1 MTTRSLSSIFSRP
14 SGPDLES
21 KSANEQ
27 SLNILDSWGAGVE
40 DQVSLD
46 NWMPNKIPGKGNEVR
61 ANQNNV
67 ISLDFASAD
76 DQIESEIEA
85 EAPEQIFVGSNVEAL
100 SPLSLIYNNLDQ
112 DSATSKYVSERLS
125 QELGRDIKLDDKYSL
140 LVQFD
145 KNGNVIASAS
155 HPSGIR
161 RTLIASEDGKI
172 TQRVSAGGKEVLV
185 IPPIS

>member
-14 SGPDLES
+14 SGQDLEA

-27 SLNILDSWGAGVE
+27 SLNILDSWGAGAE
-40 DQVSLD
+40 EHVSLD
-46 NWMPNKIPGKGNEVR
+46 NWMPNKPGKGNEIR
-61 ANQNNV
+61 TNQNNV
-67 ISLDFASAD
+67 LSLDFAAAD
-76 DQIESEIEA
+76 DQVENEIA
-85 EAPEQIFVGSNVEAL
+85 AVQTPEAL

-112 DSATSKYVSERLS
+112 YSATSKYVSERLS